1 MAKSEYLEWARQYQ
15 EASLRV
21 NDREEQVGRVAAL
34 LEKDFEIVGST
45 AIEDRLQQGVP
56 EAISHIR

>member
-21 NDREEQVGRVAAL
+21 NDREEQVDRVAAL

-45 AIEDRLQQGVP
+45 AIEDRLQ
-56 EAISHIR
+56 